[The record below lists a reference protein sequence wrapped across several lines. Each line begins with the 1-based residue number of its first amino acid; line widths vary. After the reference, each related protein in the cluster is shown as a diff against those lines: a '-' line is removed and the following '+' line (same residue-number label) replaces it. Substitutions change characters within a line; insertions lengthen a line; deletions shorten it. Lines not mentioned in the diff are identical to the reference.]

1 MISVEDALSHVMDNI
16 KPLTIVKTPLLDCL
30 GLIIGEDIKSM
41 ISVPP
46 TDNSG
51 MDGYAV
57 RHQDILGASRNI
69 PSTLR
74 IIGEIPAGSI
84 PDKVLEPMTAIRVM
98 TGAPIPPGADTVV
111 KFEDTSD
118 LERISKIQA
127 SEEIKI
133 YSVPKQG
140 TAIRKAGEDIQP
152 GATVLTKGTKLT
164 PASIGILASLGKDT
178 VNVYPRPTVAIIS
191 SGDELIKPG
200 AAISDGHIYDINTYS
215 ISSLVKTYGGI
226 PEIIGIAKDD
236 SASLRELIEK
246 SRNADLI
253 ITSAGV
259 SAGYYDLVKDVMK
272 EYGSISVWSVKMRPG
287 KPVVFGTLTGKST
300 DPWNKTVPLIG
311 LPGNP
316 VSAMVVSHILARP
329 AIQKMMGET
338 RFEVPKVEA
347 TLDESII
354 NEDGRRVYARAILR
368 KNPDGTYAARLAGS
382 QGSNILTT
390 LAKSNGLAI
399 CPENIKELPAGSKV
413 TVELIDQQLNL

>member
-1 MISVEDALSHVMDNI
+1 MISVEEALGHVMENI
-16 KPLTIVKTPLLDCL
+16 KPLTIVQTPILDSL
-30 GLIIGEDIKSM
+30 GLTIAEDIKSM
-41 ISVPP
+41 VSVPP

-57 RHQDILGASRNI
+57 RHQDILGASHNNPRKL
-69 PSTLR
+69 S
-74 IIGEIPAGSI
+74 IIGEIAAGSI
-84 PDKVLEPMTAIRVM
+84 PDKALEPMTTIRVM

-118 LERISKIQA
+118 SKRINKMEKR
-127 SEEIKI
+127 EEIHI
-133 YSVPKQG
+133 YSSPNEG
-140 TAIRKAGEDIQP
+140 TAIRKAGEDIKP
-152 GATVLTKGTKLT
+152 GVTVLTKGTKLT

-178 VNVYPRPTVAIIS
+178 IHVHPRPTVAIIS
-191 SGDELIKPG
+191 SGDELTKPG
-200 AAISDGHIYDINTYS
+200 SLISDGHIYDINTYS

-226 PEIIGIAKDD
+226 PEIKGIAKDEPE
-236 SASLRELIEK
+236 SLRELIDK
-246 SRNADLI
+246 SKNADLI

-259 SAGYYDLVKDVMK
+259 SAGYYDLVKDVIQ

-287 KPVVFGTLTGKST
+287 KPVVFGTLTGKNQ
-300 DPWNKTVPLIG
+300 DRWNKTVPLIG

-329 AIQKMMGET
+329 AIQKMMG
-338 RFEVPKVEA
+338 RAQFEVPTVEA
-347 TLDESII
+347 TLDDPII
-354 NEDGRRVYARAILR
+354 NEDGRRVYARAVLR
-368 KNPDGTYAARLAGS
+368 KKPDGTYAARLAGS

-399 CPENIKELPAGSKV
+399 CPENVKELPAGSKV